1 MENQYISIEYVDIV
15 ITDIKCVF
23 VKAKTKGMYVFILCA
38 DKSFIHGR

>member
-23 VKAKTKGMYVFILCA
+23 VMA
-38 DKSFIHGR
+38 